1 MTTIRT
7 GRTGHIAWRQHGE
20 NPQILLLHGFTDSGA
35 CWNPVIPGLGGRSV
49 VTTDA
54 RGHGESGLPEE
65 PFDSTDQA
73 ADAASVIEDLGLRD
87 VVVMGHSMGG
97 ATAVS
102 LAAARPDLVSALIL
116 EDPAVRSGAM
126 RRGPQPSESF
136 LAMKAMSDEE
146 RIEKCRAD
154 NPAWSDE
161 ELIPRCEA
169 LGQFNLDVYQRRSN
183 NADSRP
189 TYETLR
195 SLSLPVLLLHGD
207 ADRGSIVDQELLP
220 TLGENI
226 RALHIPGVGHS
237 IRRENQPAFLAAVN
251 EFLTER
257 LG

>member
-1 MTTIRT
+1 MTTTQT

-20 NPQILLLHGFTDSGA
+20 NPQLLLLHGFTDSGA
-35 CWNPVIPGLGGRSV
+35 CWNPIIPGLGGRSV
-49 VTTDA
+49 ITTDA

-65 PFDSTDQA
+65 TYGSADQA
-73 ADAASVIEDLGLRD
+73 ADAASVIEDRGLRD
-87 VVVMGHSMGG
+87 VIVMGHSMGG

-102 LAAARPDLVSALIL
+102 LAEARPDLVSALIL

-126 RRGPQPSESF
+126 RRGGQPSESF
-136 LAMKAMSDEE
+136 LALKAMSNEE
-146 RIEKCRAD
+146 RIEQTRAE

-161 ELIPRCEA
+161 ELVPRCEA

-183 NADSRP
+183 NSRP

-195 SLSLPVLLLHGD
+195 SLSLPVLLLYGD
-207 ADRGSIVDQELLP
+207 ADRGSIVDQDLLP
-220 TLGENI
+220 TLDDNI
-226 RALHIPGVGHS
+226 RAVHIPGVGHS